1 MWHLFVSSS
10 VNVGPAWSVGEG
22 LFSNFGGAVFTHVF
36 PAHPS
41 LCLCCASCLFCFLF
55 FCFCF
60 FVFNEVFKNTLLT

>member
-22 LFSNFGGAVFTHVF
+22 LFSNFGGAVFHHVF

-41 LCLCCASCLFCFLF
+41 LCLCCASCLFCFFLF
-55 FCFCF
+55 F
-60 FVFNEVFKNTLLT
+60 FNEVLITLKTHQSVLT